1 MELSKQKGNIFDP
14 FRQAWVVA
22 NPEEIVRQKLLHVMT
37 TQLGFP
43 RELLAIE
50 MQLSEI
56 PHLKGV
62 PNLPKRRIDIIC
74 FGKKIHPQHS
84 LYPLLVIECKEGEVG
99 EEAKSQVLGYN
110 HYIQA
115 KFVAIAGK
123 NVAQLI
129 YPEQVPF
136 LPPYSQLCR

>member
-1 MELSKQKGNIFDP
+1 MELSKQKGSLFDP

-22 NPEEIVRQKLLHVMT
+22 SPEEIVRQKLLHVMI

-43 RELLAIE
+43 RELLAVEI
-50 MQLSEI
+50 QLSEI

-62 PNLPKRRIDIIC
+62 PNLPKRRVDIIC
-74 FGKKIHPQHS
+74 FAKGIHS
-84 LYPLLVIECKEGEVG
+84 LYPLLLIECKEGQVG
-99 EEAKSQVLGYN
+99 EDAKLQVLGYN

-115 KFVAIAGK
+115 KFVAIAGE
-123 NVAQLI
+123 NTAQLI
-129 YPEQVPF
+129 YPQEVPF

>member
-1 MELSKQKGNIFDP
+1 MELSKQKGNVYDP

-22 NPEEIVRQKLLHVMT
+22 SPEEIVRQKLLHVMT

-43 RELLAIE
+43 RELLAVE
-50 MQLSEI
+50 TQLSEI

-62 PNLPKRRIDIIC
+62 PNLPKRRVDIIC
-74 FGKKIHPQHS
+74 FAKGIYS
-84 LYPLLVIECKEGEVG
+84 LYPLLIIECKEGQVG
-99 EEAKSQVLGYN
+99 EDAKLQVLGYN

-115 KFVAIAGK
+115 KFVAIAGE
-123 NVAQLI
+123 NTAQLI